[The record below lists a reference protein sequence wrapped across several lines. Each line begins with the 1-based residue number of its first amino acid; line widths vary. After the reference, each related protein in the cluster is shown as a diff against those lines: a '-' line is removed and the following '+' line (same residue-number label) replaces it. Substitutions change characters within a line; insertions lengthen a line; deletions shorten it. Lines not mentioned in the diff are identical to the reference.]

1 MANELFNDY
10 DFLEGLNL
18 LTGNELKVYM
28 ALMWDK
34 TITHTDIHMDRRTF
48 MNAYKHLYELGLFD
62 RHWKMY
68 LVDVQTARLAERR
81 KELEANGLMGTGG
94 EKC

>member
-1 MANELFNDY
+1 MEKKYELFNDY

-34 TITHTDIHMDRRTF
+34 TITFTDIHMDRKTF
-48 MNAYKHLYELGLFD
+48 MKAYKHLYELGLVD
-62 RHWKMY
+62 KHWKMY
-68 LVDVQTARLAERR
+68 LLDVQSA
-81 KELEANGLMGTGG
+81 KLEKRYKNL
-94 EKC
+94 EEFINKHE

>member
-1 MANELFNDY
+1 MANEIFNDY

-34 TITHTDIHMDRRTF
+34 TITFTDIHMDRRTF
-48 MNAYKHLYELGLFD
+48 MNAYKHLYELGLID
-62 RHWKMY
+62 KHWKIY
-68 LVDVQTARLAERR
+68 LVDVQEARLAKRR
-81 KELEANGLMGTGG
+81 EELQAKGLMGTGG
-94 EKC
+94 EN

>member
-1 MANELFNDY
+1 MANEIFNDY

-34 TITHTDIHMDRRTF
+34 TITFTDIHMDRKTF
-48 MNAYKHLYELGLFD
+48 KNAYEHLYKLGLVD
-62 RHWKMY
+62 KHWKLY
-68 LVDVQTARLAERR
+68 LADIQIARIEQRK
-81 KELEANGLMGTGG
+81 KELEVGAD
-94 EKC
+94 E